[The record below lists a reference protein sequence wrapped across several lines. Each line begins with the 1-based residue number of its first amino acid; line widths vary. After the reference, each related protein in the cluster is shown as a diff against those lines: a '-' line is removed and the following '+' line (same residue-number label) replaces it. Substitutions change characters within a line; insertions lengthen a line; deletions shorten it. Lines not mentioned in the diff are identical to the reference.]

1 VRSVAAQDEIRS
13 RATQLRLEAIEAQ
26 LAAAFNFC
34 STAKNALALH
44 QIQCCLDAIKSATH
58 TARTVRIHLDEPNH
72 VPAHS
77 MVGVRDQ
84 LAKLET
90 EIIHI
95 EERASSRK
103 G

>member
-1 VRSVAAQDEIRS
+1 
-13 RATQLRLEAIEAQ
+13 
-26 LAAAFNFC
+26 
-34 STAKNALALH
+34 
-44 QIQCCLDAIKSATH
+44 
-58 TARTVRIHLDEPNH
+58 